1 MRDDVFRISSA
12 ASKAVALS
20 DAPDEV
26 KRAYANLR
34 TKFDEAEVFGMKEQL
49 NRIAD
54 YGADALFNYENA
66 AYIGAGLLGGAAS
79 GGAGTVAAYLSR
91 IGAGGAAR
99 QALKLATKVSN
110 LPKTLQ
116 RPGAVAAYTGAFGA
130 GSDLASQSLEISADM
145 REQYDPVQ
153 LSLAAGLSAAGGYG
167 LAKVGAQF
175 IPVEEKAS
183 IPAQAFANSLREL
196 VDNPGEN
203 FRQSVVN
210 LVQARVD
217 APKNFR
223 LAIQEA
229 LGEPNPPQ
237 KIKEL
242 IESEVVRN
250 QTLQNLEDA
259 ISGVLKE
266 QSGPSKAAINI
277 ENVLASVFEE
287 VVKTSKSTTVI
298 QAGTREMAERAARA
312 IREGQE
318 ARAGRSTPTT
328 DSEQAIEI
336 PELRNLVESL
346 GGGDETYEK
355 LVDEAI
361 AAAAR
366 GADDQTVKSE
376 LLYGLGKG
384 LSRFTSYYLF
394 GKSTGFSYTLF

>member
-99 QALKLATKVSN
+99 QALKLATKVNN

-229 LGEPNPPQ
+229 LGEPNPHR
-237 KIKEL
+237 K
-242 IESEVVRN
+242 
-250 QTLQNLEDA
+250 
-259 ISGVLKE
+259 
-266 QSGPSKAAINI
+266 
-277 ENVLASVFEE
+277 
-287 VVKTSKSTTVI
+287 
-298 QAGTREMAERAARA
+298 
-312 IREGQE
+312 
-318 ARAGRSTPTT
+318 
-328 DSEQAIEI
+328 
-336 PELRNLVESL
+336 
-346 GGGDETYEK
+346 
-355 LVDEAI
+355 
-361 AAAAR
+361 
-366 GADDQTVKSE
+366 
-376 LLYGLGKG
+376 
-384 LSRFTSYYLF
+384 
-394 GKSTGFSYTLF
+394 